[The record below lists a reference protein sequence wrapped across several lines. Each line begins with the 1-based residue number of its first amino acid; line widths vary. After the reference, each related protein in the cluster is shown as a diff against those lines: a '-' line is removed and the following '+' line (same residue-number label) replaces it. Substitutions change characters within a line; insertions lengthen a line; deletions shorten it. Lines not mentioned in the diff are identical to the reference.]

1 MDRKCYLISQSDTVC
16 RKHQCAKHYV
26 DDLTEVGTG
35 SSFIISRVKMEQ
47 IFGDIRDSA
56 AAMKGKEGLFV
67 VIGRLQV
74 RRTQTMTYG
83 NNRNSE

>member
-1 MDRKCYLISQSDTVC
+1 
-16 RKHQCAKHYV
+16 
-26 DDLTEVGTG
+26 
-35 SSFIISRVKMEQ
+35 MEQ